1 MDEQEADPHLYD
13 PEEFYDLYGHRE
25 WERLEANVHGRL
37 EFEGTVEY
45 LERYLP
51 ESGRVLDA
59 GGAAGRYSVWLAER
73 GYDVTLVDISDR
85 QREIAR
91 EKVAEHGVV
100 ERVDVAAG
108 DIRDLRFDDGAFD
121 ATLCTGGPISH
132 IIEESE
138 RRTAAGELHRVTAAD
153 GPVFVSVM
161 GLLNVLQIFTTTKR
175 HLRALP
181 QLAETGD
188 FTAALLA
195 EHDDSSRFAE
205 VHFFRAAELADLLE
219 GAGFDVERIVGL
231 EGTASLFADDELRE
245 GMSSLSDEQVAS
257 IETVVERTREDEAV
271 ADLSSHI
278 LAVCRA
284 SPGAQ

>member
-1 MDEQEADPHLYD
+1 MDEEDPHLYG

-25 WERLEANVHGRL
+25 WERLNANVHGRL
-37 EFEGTVEY
+37 EFDGTVEY
-45 LERYLP
+45 LERHLP
-51 ESGRVLDA
+51 EEGRVLDA

-91 EKVAEHGVV
+91 EKVAEHGVT
-100 ERVDVAAG
+100 ERVDIEAG
-108 DIRDLRFDDGAFD
+108 DIRDLRFEDGTFD
-121 ATLCTGGPISH
+121 ATLCTGGPVSH
-132 IIEESE
+132 VIDESE
-138 RRTAAGELHRVTAAD
+138 RATAAGELHRVTAAD

-181 QLAETGD
+181 ELAETGD
-188 FTAALLA
+188 FTPELLA

-205 VHFFRAAELADLLE
+205 VHFFRAAELEGLLSA
-219 GAGFDVERIVGL
+219 AGFDVETVVGL
-231 EGTASLFADDELRE
+231 EGTASLFADDDLRE
-245 GMSSLSDEQVAS
+245 GLASLSDEQVDS
-257 IETVVERTREDEAV
+257 IETVVQRTREDEAV

-278 LAVCRA
+278 LAVCTARP
-284 SPGAQ
+284 SGQ